1 MDYYR
6 YPIYRERKRIPM
18 TTAYDVPAKELINAL
33 TKKLLNESSIV
44 PPDWC
49 KFVRT
54 GVSKE
59 NPPETQAWWH
69 TRCASI
75 LRKLYINKNMG
86 VEHLK
91 AEYGGKR
98 NRGSKPNKALAGSG
112 AIVRHALQQ
121 LETAG
126 YVTKMK
132 GKGRM
137 LSSKGIKFLDNTAF
151 EVKNSLISVYPELK
165 KY

>member
-1 MDYYR
+1 
-6 YPIYRERKRIPM
+6 M
-18 TTAYDVPAKELINAL
+18 TTAYDVPAKELITEL
-33 TKKLLNESSIV
+33 TKKLLNESAVI

-54 GVSKE
+54 SVSKE
-59 NPPETQAWWH
+59 NPPETKTWWH

-75 LRKLYINKNMG
+75 LRKLYVNKIMG
-86 VEHLK
+86 VGHLR
-91 AEYGGKR
+91 AEYGGKQ

-132 GKGRM
+132 GRGRM
-137 LSSKGIKFLDNTAF
+137 LSPKGVKLLDNTAF
-151 EVKNSLISVYPELK
+151 ELKKSLVESYPELK

>member
-1 MDYYR
+1 MVYYR
-6 YPIYRERKRIPM
+6 FPKSYKGKRIPM
-18 TTAYDVPAKELINAL
+18 TTAYDVPAKELIAAVS
-33 TKKLLNESSIV
+33 KKLQNESVIV
-44 PPDWC
+44 PPDWS
-49 KFVRT
+49 KYVRT

-59 NPPETQAWWH
+59 NPPDTKEWWH

-75 LRKLYINKNMG
+75 LRKLYVKKEMG
-86 VEHLK
+86 VEHMR

-98 NRGSKPNKALAGSG
+98 NRGSKPNKAEAGSG

-132 GKGRM
+132 GKGR
-137 LSSKGIKFLDNTAF
+137 LLTPKGVKLLDNTSF
-151 EVKNSLISVYPELK
+151 EVKQSLLEAFPELK

>member
-1 MDYYR
+1 
-6 YPIYRERKRIPM
+6 M
-18 TTAYDVPAKELINAL
+18 TTAYDVPAKELISAL
-33 TKKLLNESSIV
+33 TKKLQNEPTIT
-44 PPDWC
+44 PPDWS

-59 NPPETQAWWH
+59 NPPETKDWWH
-69 TRCASI
+69 VRCASI

-86 VEHLK
+86 VERLR

-132 GKGRM
+132 GRGRM
-137 LSSKGIKFLDNTAF
+137 LSPKGIKFLDNTSY
-151 EVKNSLISVYPELK
+151 EVKKSLLEVYPELK

>member
-1 MDYYR
+1 
-6 YPIYRERKRIPM
+6 M
-18 TTAYDVPAKELINAL
+18 TTAYDVPAKELISAL
-33 TKKLLNESSIV
+33 TKKLQTEPTV
-44 PPDWC
+44 TPPDWS

-59 NPPETQAWWH
+59 NPPETKDWWH

-86 VEHLK
+86 VQHLR

-98 NRGSKPNKALAGSG
+98 NRGSKPNKAEAGSG

-137 LSSKGIKFLDNTAF
+137 LTPKGVKFMDNTSY
-151 EVKNSLISVYPELK
+151 EVKKSLLETFPELK

>member
-1 MDYYR
+1 
-6 YPIYRERKRIPM
+6 M
-18 TTAYDVPAKELINAL
+18 TTAYDVPAKDLIAAL
-33 TKKLLNESSIV
+33 TKKLLNESAIV
-44 PPDWC
+44 PPDWS

-59 NPPETQAWWH
+59 NPPETKDWWQ
-69 TRCASI
+69 TRCASL
-75 LRKLYINKNMG
+75 LRKLYVNKAMG
-86 VEHLK
+86 VEHMR

-98 NRGSKPNKALAGSG
+98 NRGSKPNKAEAGSG

-137 LSSKGIKFLDNTAF
+137 LTSKGVKFLDNTSY
-151 EVKNSLISVYPELK
+151 EVKKSLLETYPELK

>member
-1 MDYYR
+1 MVYYR
-6 YPIYRERKRIPM
+6 FPKSQERKRIPM
-18 TTAYDVPAKELINAL
+18 TTAYDVPAKELIAAL
-33 TKKLLNESSIV
+33 SKKLQNESAIV
-44 PPDWC
+44 PPDWS
-49 KFVRT
+49 KYVRT

-59 NPPETQAWWH
+59 NPPENKEWWH

-75 LRKLYINKNMG
+75 LRKLYVKKEMG
-86 VEHLK
+86 VEHMR

-98 NRGSKPNKALAGSG
+98 NRGSKPNKAEAGSG

-132 GKGRM
+132 GKGR
-137 LSSKGIKFLDNTAF
+137 LLTSKGVKLLDNTSF
-151 EVKNSLISVYPELK
+151 EVKQSLLEAFPELK

>member
-1 MDYYR
+1 
-6 YPIYRERKRIPM
+6 M
-18 TTAYDVPAKELINAL
+18 TTAYDVPAKELIAAVS
-33 TKKLLNESSIV
+33 KKLQNESAIV
-44 PPDWC
+44 PLDWS
-49 KFVRT
+49 KYVRT

-59 NPPETQAWWH
+59 NPPETKEWWH
-69 TRCASI
+69 NRCASI
-75 LRKLYINKNMG
+75 LRKLYVKKEMG
-86 VEHLK
+86 VEHMR

-98 NRGSKPNKALAGSG
+98 NRGSKPNKAEAGSG

-132 GKGRM
+132 GKGR
-137 LSSKGIKFLDNTAF
+137 LLTPKGVKLLDNTSF
-151 EVKNSLISVYPELK
+151 EVKQSLLETFPELK

>member
-1 MDYYR
+1 
-6 YPIYRERKRIPM
+6 M
-18 TTAYDVPAKELINAL
+18 TTAYDVPAKELISAL
-33 TKKLLNESSIV
+33 TKKLHDDTTFV
-44 PPDWC
+44 PPDWS

-59 NPPETQAWWH
+59 NPPETKDWWH
-69 TRCASI
+69 IRCASI
-75 LRKLYINKNMG
+75 LRKLYLKKSIG
-86 VEHLK
+86 VERLR

-98 NRGSKPNKALAGSG
+98 NRGSKPNKAEAGSG

-137 LSSKGIKFLDNTAF
+137 LTPKGVKLLDNTSF
-151 EVKNSLISVYPELK
+151 EVKKSLLETIPELK

>member
-1 MDYYR
+1 MVYYR
-6 YPIYRERKRIPM
+6 FPKSQERKRIPM
-18 TTAYDVPAKELINAL
+18 TTAYDVPAKELIAAL
-33 TKKLLNESSIV
+33 SKKLQNESAIV
-44 PPDWC
+44 PPDWS
-49 KFVRT
+49 KYVRT

-59 NPPETQAWWH
+59 NPPETKEWWH

-75 LRKLYINKNMG
+75 LRKLYVKKEMG
-86 VEHLK
+86 VEHMR

-98 NRGSKPNKALAGSG
+98 NRGSKPNKAEAGSG

-132 GKGRM
+132 GKGR
-137 LSSKGIKFLDNTAF
+137 LLTSKGVKLLDNTSF
-151 EVKNSLISVYPELK
+151 EVKQSLLEAFPELK

>member
-1 MDYYR
+1 MVYYR
-6 YPIYRERKRIPM
+6 YPISRERKRFPM
-18 TTAYDVPAKELINAL
+18 TTAYDVPAKELISAL
-33 TKKLLNESSIV
+33 TKKLQNEPTIT
-44 PPDWC
+44 PPDWS

-59 NPPETQAWWH
+59 NPPETKDWWH
-69 TRCASI
+69 VRCASI

-86 VEHLK
+86 VERLR

-132 GKGRM
+132 GRGRM
-137 LSSKGIKFLDNTAF
+137 LSPKGIKFLDNTSY
-151 EVKNSLISVYPELK
+151 EVKKSLLEVYPELK

>member
-1 MDYYR
+1 MVYYR
-6 YPIYRERKRIPM
+6 YPISRERKRIPM
-18 TTAYDVPAKELINAL
+18 TTAYDVPAKELITAL
-33 TKKLLNESSIV
+33 TKKLQNESAV
-44 PPDWC
+44 TPPDWS
-49 KFVRT
+49 KYVRT

-59 NPPETQAWWH
+59 NPPETKDWWH

-75 LRKLYINKNMG
+75 LRKLYVNKNMG
-86 VEHLK
+86 VERLR

-98 NRGSKPNKALAGSG
+98 NRGSKPNKAEAGSG

-132 GKGRM
+132 GRGRM
-137 LSSKGIKFLDNTAF
+137 LSPKGVKFLDNTSY
-151 EVKNSLISVYPELK
+151 EVKKSLIEAFPELK

>member
-1 MDYYR
+1 
-6 YPIYRERKRIPM
+6 M
-18 TTAYDVPAKELINAL
+18 TTAYDVPAKDLIAAL
-33 TKKLLNESSIV
+33 TKKLHEETAIV
-44 PPDWC
+44 PPDWS

-59 NPPETQAWWH
+59 NPPETKDWWH
-69 TRCASI
+69 IRCASI
-75 LRKLYINKNMG
+75 LRKLYLQKSIG
-86 VEHLK
+86 VERLR
-91 AEYGGKR
+91 AEYGGSK
-98 NRGSKPNKALAGSG
+98 NKGSKPNKAKQGSG

-137 LSSKGIKFLDNTAF
+137 LTPKGVKVLDNTSY
-151 EVKNSLISVYPELK
+151 EVKQSLLDTFPALK

>member
-1 MDYYR
+1 
-6 YPIYRERKRIPM
+6 M
-18 TTAYDVPAKELINAL
+18 TTAYDVPAKELITAL
-33 TKKLLNESSIV
+33 TKKLHDDTTII
-44 PPDWC
+44 PPDWS

-59 NPPETQAWWH
+59 NPPETKDWWH

-75 LRKLYINKNMG
+75 LRKLYIKKNIG
-86 VEHLK
+86 VERLR

-98 NRGSKPNKALAGSG
+98 NRGSKPNKAEAGSG

-137 LSSKGIKFLDNTAF
+137 LTPKGVKLLDNTSF
-151 EVKNSLISVYPELK
+151 EVKKSLLESIPELK

>member
-1 MDYYR
+1 
-6 YPIYRERKRIPM
+6 M
-18 TTAYDVPAKELINAL
+18 TTAYDVPAKELISAL
-33 TKKLLNESSIV
+33 TKKLQSESTIV
-44 PPDWC
+44 PPDWSRYC
-49 KFVRT
+49 RT

-59 NPPETQAWWH
+59 NPPETKD

-75 LRKLYINKNMG
+75 LRKLYVNKNMG
-86 VEHLK
+86 VERIR

-98 NRGSKPNKALAGSG
+98 NRGSKPNKAEAGSG

-132 GKGRM
+132 GRGRM
-137 LSSKGIKFLDNTAF
+137 LTPKGVKFLDNTSF
-151 EVKNSLISVYPELK
+151 EVKKTLIEVYPELK

>member
-1 MDYYR
+1 
-6 YPIYRERKRIPM
+6 M
-18 TTAYDVPAKELINAL
+18 TTAYDVPAKELITAL
-33 TKKLLNESSIV
+33 TKKLLNDTAVV
-44 PPDWC
+44 PPEWH
-49 KFVRT
+49 KYVRT

-59 NPPETQAWWH
+59 NPPETKTWWH

-75 LRKLYINKNMG
+75 LRKLYVNKNMG
-86 VEHLK
+86 VARLR

-98 NRGSKPNKALAGSG
+98 NRGSKPNKAFAGSG

-132 GKGRM
+132 GRGRT
-137 LSSKGIKFLDNTAF
+137 LSSKGVKLLDNTAF
-151 EVKNSLISVYPELK
+151 EVKKSLIETFPELK

>member
-1 MDYYR
+1 
-6 YPIYRERKRIPM
+6 M
-18 TTAYDVPAKELINAL
+18 TSAYVVPAKELISAL
-33 TKKLLNESSIV
+33 TKKLQNEPTIT
-44 PPDWC
+44 PPDWS

-59 NPPETQAWWH
+59 NPPETKDWWH
-69 TRCASI
+69 VRCASI

-86 VEHLK
+86 VERLR

-132 GKGRM
+132 GRGRM
-137 LSSKGIKFLDNTAF
+137 LSPKGIKFLDNTSY
-151 EVKNSLISVYPELK
+151 EVKKSLLEIYPELK

>member
-1 MDYYR
+1 
-6 YPIYRERKRIPM
+6 M
-18 TTAYDVPAKELINAL
+18 TTAYDVPSKELITAI
-33 TKKLLNESSIV
+33 TKKLQIDSAIT
-44 PPDWC
+44 PPEWSAY
-49 KFVRT
+49 VRT
-54 GVSKE
+54 GVSKD
-59 NPPETQAWWH
+59 NQPEIKDWWH

-75 LRKLYINKNMG
+75 LRKLYINKTMG
-86 VEHLK
+86 VERLR

-98 NRGSKPNKALAGSG
+98 NRGSKPNKAKAGSG

-132 GKGRM
+132 GRGRTLTPKGVKLM
-137 LSSKGIKFLDNTAF
+137 DNTSY
-151 EVKNSLISVYPELK
+151 EVKKTLLETFPELK

>member
-1 MDYYR
+1 
-6 YPIYRERKRIPM
+6 M
-18 TTAYDVPAKELINAL
+18 TTAYDIPAKELISAL
-33 TKKLLNESSIV
+33 TKKLHDDTTII
-44 PPDWC
+44 PPDWS

-59 NPPETQAWWH
+59 NPPETKDWWH
-69 TRCASI
+69 IRCASI
-75 LRKLYINKNMG
+75 LRKLYIKKNIG
-86 VEHLK
+86 VERLR

-98 NRGSKPNKALAGSG
+98 NRGSKPNKAEAGSG

-137 LSSKGIKFLDNTAF
+137 LTPKGVKLLDNTSY
-151 EVKNSLISVYPELK
+151 EVKKSLLEAFPELK